1 MYCVVLYEDVA
12 PQFEY
17 YVDIAAIQGLFFC
30 IPRWINTC
38 AWCVAVGLLRTVCF
52 CVMAVMTAITP
63 SV

>member
-1 MYCVVLYEDVA
+1 MVLYKDATMISVLCRYCSYKRT
-12 PQFEY
+12 F
-17 YVDIAAIQGLFFC
+17 LL
-30 IPRWINTC
+30 IPRWINIC